1 MPRPMEELRDRP
13 LIRFSAEGSLVVGT
27 LTRPITSDDYE
38 RFREAVHSRMDGGDS
53 RGLVLDMANVDQIDS
68 AGIGLILSAL
78 RRMREGD
85 QSLALAN
92 VSSGCMEVLRL
103 TNLHSIIPTHP
114 SVEEAQRALSA

>member
-1 MPRPMEELRDRP
+1 MAAGMT
-13 LIRFSAEGSLVVGT
+13 IREC
-27 LTRPITSDDYE
+27 DYE

-53 RGLVLDMANVDQIDS
+53 RGLILDMANVDQIDS

-78 RRMREGD
+78 RRMRESD

-92 VSSGCMEVLRL
+92 LSPGCMEVLRL

-114 SVEEAQRALSA
+114 TVEEAQRALSA